1 MLVGL
6 LVRTIAIAITA
17 YLVPGVVITDWVAA
31 VVAAVVLGILN
42 LVVRPLLLILTIPV
56 NIMTLGL
63 FTLVINTAMILLA
76 TKIVPGFKVD
86 SFWTA
91 FIFSL
96 VLSLVSWFLE
106 SLGKK

>member
-31 VVAAVVLGILN
+31 VVAVVVLGILN
-42 LVVRPLLLILTIPV
+42 TVVRPLLLILTIPV

-76 TKIVPGFKVD
+76 TQIVPGFKVD
-86 SFWTA
+86 SFLTA

-106 SLGKK
+106 SLAKK